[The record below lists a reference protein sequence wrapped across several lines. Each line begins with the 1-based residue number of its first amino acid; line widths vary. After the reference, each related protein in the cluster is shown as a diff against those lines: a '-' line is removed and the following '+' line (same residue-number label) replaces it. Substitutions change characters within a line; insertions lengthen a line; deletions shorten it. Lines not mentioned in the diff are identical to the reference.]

1 MFRRSA
7 VRVLGAALA
16 GAFTALLLTLAS
28 PAAPA
33 AAHAWLVDS
42 SPAEGAV
49 LALPPTEIRLQFNEV
64 VTPVQSSFQLISG
77 SELIQLDPKREGN
90 VLTAA
95 LPDDLQDGNY
105 LAAWRVVSSDGH
117 PVGGAISFTIGTA
130 SEEPPPPLSGQD
142 SAGSASTEF
151 LAALLN
157 GIFFI
162 SLLSFAGL
170 LFFRQVLLP
179 ETLREHGPSTNSL
192 RVLAAIAATAA
203 VLGVPMASLRILGA
217 SPGGIFDTQWLG
229 ALWPPSLWQAALA
242 LTGLALALAVPHSK
256 NAPLPWLG
264 WSGVILALASPVL
277 LGHTRSFEPQW
288 FMQLSDGVHLAAGAY
303 WLGGL
308 VGLVIFLRK
317 ARLAGVDGPQVS
329 ATDAAAVVARFSGFA
344 LWSAGAIALSGL
356 AMASITVG
364 SPLALLDTDYGRL
377 LMIKVG
383 LVIFVA
389 GIALWNRNRLVP
401 MIAKRPA
408 SKFAWRKLLSTLLY
422 ESVIL
427 VLVLGVTGFLTNAS
441 PRGHDSGSESTQQPT
456 QFTLELSGGRS
467 ALLDYQPTSGTL
479 TLQLFDEEGAPLAA
493 AEPPGVSAELPE
505 LGLGPLP
512 QLLEETAP
520 GVYST
525 QLRLPLAGV
534 WRLQISVVFSVLD
547 QSVTVAEIPI
557 A

>member
-1 MFRRSA
+1 MSRGSA
-7 VRVLGAALA
+7 VRALGAALA
-16 GAFTALLLTLAS
+16 GGFTALLLTLAS

-42 SPAEGAV
+42 SPAEGSV
-49 LALPPTEIRLQFNEV
+49 LELPPTEIRLQFNES
-64 VTPVQSSFQLISG
+64 VTPVESSFQLISG
-77 SELIQLDPKREGN
+77 SELIQLEPKHEGN
-90 VLTAA
+90 VLSAA
-95 LPDDLQDGNY
+95 LPESLPDGSY

-117 PVGGAISFTIGTA
+117 PVGGAISFTVGTA
-130 SEEPPPPLSGQD
+130 SEEPPPPLSGHD
-142 SAGSASTEF
+142 NSAASTEF

-162 SLLSFAGL
+162 SLLSFACL

-179 ETLREHGPSTNSL
+179 ETHREHGPSTNSL

-203 VLGVPMASLRILGA
+203 VLGVPAASLRILGA
-217 SPGGIFDTQWLG
+217 SPAGLFDTRWLG

-242 LTGLALALAVPHSK
+242 LIGLALALAVLHSK
-256 NAPLPWLG
+256 RPPLHWLG
-264 WSGVILALASPVL
+264 WAGVILALASPVL

-288 FMQLSDGVHLAAGAY
+288 LMQLSDGVHLAAGAY

-317 ARLAGVDGPQVS
+317 ARLTGVDGPQVS
-329 ATDAAAVVARFSGFA
+329 ATDAAAVVATFSGFA
-344 LWSAGAIALSGL
+344 LWSAGAVALSGL
-356 AMASITVG
+356 GMASITLG

-422 ESVIL
+422 ESLIL

-441 PRGHDSGSESTQQPT
+441 PRGHDSGSGSTQQPT
-456 QFTLELSGGRS
+456 QLTLELSGARS
-467 ALLDYQPTSGTL
+467 ALLDYEPTSGTL

-512 QLLEETAP
+512 QQLEETAP
-520 GVYST
+520 GVYSA
-525 QLRLPLAGV
+525 QLDLPLAGV